1 MDNSKPSLFNRLF
14 MEAPD
19 DPPDI
24 TGETTEEVPPDNPPP
39 DATEEDTLDTPPDEG
54 GGDMSDDAPPDID
67 SGEDPFGSD
76 DPTIGTEEDQEG
88 TADAPNV
95 SEKISIIM
103 NRGLFQKFLTL
114 LNTIGLQIS
123 SIKSNSD
130 ILFSLSTD
138 TIDILKAL
146 EKLDENIRLY
156 LSNQFE
162 EENYSSNLLFFNKC
176 VNLLTLLNE
185 DLDKGISKGTAAT
198 GGDQNK

>member
-1 MDNSKPSLFNRLF
+1 MDNPSLFNRLF
-14 MEAPD
+14 TEAPD

-24 TGETTEEVPPDNPPP
+24 TSSEDTPAEDAPAEEAPPDTDAPDTNP
-39 DATEEDTLDTPPDEG
+39 EETGDEP
-54 GGDMSDDAPPDID
+54 PPDID
-67 SGEDPFGSD
+67 SEDNPFGTD
-76 DPTIGTEEDQEG
+76 DMGATNDIPNEEG

-130 ILFSLSTD
+130 ILFSLSEGV
-138 TIDILKAL
+138 IEILKAL

-156 LSNQFE
+156 LSNIFE
-162 EENYSSNLLFFNKC
+162 DENYSNNLLFFNKC

-185 DLDKGISKGTAAT
+185 DLDKNVSKGTASS
-198 GGDQNK
+198 GGDQTSR